1 MLHLRQRPGIFKEVT
16 DGQRIRNA
24 TATTLSTFY
33 FLLSTSYFL
42 LPTFFFLLFPASIQ
56 SSAMRPTTEAPA
68 NSPPACVE
76 EADTSVVPAAPVFGI
91 LFALS
96 FAHLVNDT
104 LQSLIPAIY
113 PILKTELRLD
123 YTQIGLITLINQLT
137 ASLLQPFVGAFTDKY
152 PQPFSLALGMAS
164 TLAGLVLLA
173 IAPNLMLVLVA
184 VGFVGLG
191 SSVFHPEASR
201 VAHLSSGGRFGFAQ
215 SVFQVGGNAGSSL
228 GPLLAAA
235 IVVYRGQIVWFSL
248 LALLGIIVLS
258 RIGAWYR
265 DYLARHYAAKPRASL
280 HRDPGLTRNRV
291 IFSLSILIVLVFSK
305 YFYLACMSSYYTFFL
320 IEKFSLSVKDSQLHL
335 FIFLAAIAAGTF
347 LGGPVGDRIGR
358 KAVIWVS
365 ILGVAPF
372 ALGLPYANLFWCA
385 VLSAIIGIILASAFS
400 AILVYAQ
407 ELVPGK
413 VGTMS
418 GLFFGLAFGLG
429 GVGSALL
436 GVLADRHGLPFVFQ
450 ICSYLPLIGLLT
462 ALLPNLGSPRHA

>member
-1 MLHLRQRPGIFKEVT
+1 
-16 DGQRIRNA
+16 
-24 TATTLSTFY
+24 
-33 FLLSTSYFL
+33 
-42 LPTFFFLLFPASIQ
+42 
-56 SSAMRPTTEAPA
+56 MRPTSEAPA
-68 NSPPACVE
+68 NSPPACVDE
-76 EADTSVVPAAPVFGI
+76 SEPVAVPAAPVFGV

-123 YTQIGLITLINQLT
+123 YSHIGLITLTNQLA
-137 ASLLQPFVGAFTDKY
+137 ASLLQPVVGAFTDKH

-164 TLAGLVLLA
+164 TLVGLVLLSV
-173 IAPNLMLVLVA
+173 APNLTLVLLAVA
-184 VGFVGLG
+184 FVGLG

-215 SVFQVGGNAGSSL
+215 SVFQVGGNTGSSL

-248 LALLGIIVLS
+248 FALVGILVVS
-258 RIGAWYR
+258 RIGVWYR
-265 DYLARHYAAKPRASL
+265 NYLARHHAAKRPASL
-280 HRDPGLTRNRV
+280 HRETGLTRRRV
-291 IFSLSILIVLVFSK
+291 IFSLGVLIALVFSK
-305 YFYLACMSSYYTFFL
+305 YFYLASMSSYYTFFL
-320 IEKFSLSVKDSQLHL
+320 IQKFSLSVQDAQLHL

-347 LGGPVGDRIGR
+347 LGGPTGDCIGR

-372 ALGLPYANLFWCA
+372 ALALPYANLFWCA
-385 VLSAIIGIILASAFS
+385 VLSAIIGLILASAFS

-429 GVGSALL
+429 GLGSAIL
-436 GVLADRHGLPFVFQ
+436 GALADHHGIQYVFHV
-450 ICSYLPLIGLLT
+450 CSYLPLIGLLT
-462 ALLPNLGSPRHA
+462 ALLPNLGTPRRTKL